1 MSSQQNHVDA
11 QMSLEQK
18 IDLLMSSQNNKF
30 DELLQNQQLLLAD
43 NDKIKLNE
51 KNIAANSAEIN
62 KLRDF
67 RLSCDRERFSKQLK
81 IVGWKY
87 DEALYNRDLRN
98 AFYNLLIEMN
108 INVAPHEV
116 ISARKSG
123 NADKSII
130 VTLSH
135 ADVKSHILAQ
145 KLKNYREHQVK
156 FYDILTKIDV
166 KIQYHVKKMK
176 NDGIILDFKKRSGRI
191 YVLMNKNNEFFPIKN
206 YEHLQGIAD
215 EFEYSLNDESN
226 NQENLPV
233 NPTASIVA
241 TSKPARQSRTQFF
254 KNKQKPDRQ
263 TRIQQ
268 SQNEKSEKRLQ
279 SFSQQRIF
287 NYMSTKLPSGNINVD
302 ETSETSD
309 DCIETPVNNQ

>member
-1 MSSQQNHVDA
+1 
-11 QMSLEQK
+11 
-18 IDLLMSSQNNKF
+18 
-30 DELLQNQQLLLAD
+30 
-43 NDKIKLNE
+43 
-51 KNIAANSAEIN
+51 
-62 KLRDF
+62 
-67 RLSCDRERFSKQLK
+67 LK

-108 INVAPHEV
+108 INVAPHE
-116 ISARKSG
+116 
-123 NADKSII
+123 ADKSII

-233 NPTASIVA
+233 NPTASTVA
-241 TSKPARQSRTQFF
+241 TSKPARQFRTQSF
-254 KNKQKPDRQ
+254 KNSLIVKLAYNNHKMKNRKKDYKVSRN
-263 TRIQQ
+263 
-268 SQNEKSEKRLQ
+268 NEFSIICQL
-279 SFSQQRIF
+279 SFLAV
-287 NYMSTKLPSGNINVD
+287 T
-302 ETSETSD
+302 
-309 DCIETPVNNQ
+309 